1 MSRIASVSAGEGV
14 KQMSVQD
21 RTWWLVV
28 AAYGA
33 AMGVALIIGP
43 IARSNTDDVALSLIM
58 VVAAAIGMVC
68 GDEKGFS
75 VVPKPSWICLF
86 GWLIGGVQKVHRA
99 VSLHGWGYW
108 SWKESALVRFGIAND
123 RAGNE
128 LEGRGCRRG
137 SVRHRLAK
145 GVPLRRT
152 KRRGTERD
160 GKEVEMERSQRPL
173 RLVWQEAWR
182 CQVRRKENDGN
193 WEEGRDCL
201 IEPLESGRVA
211 RHVDRTGGVRG
222 RWVRVHAW
230 G

>member
-1 MSRIASVSAGEGV
+1 MASVSIGAGV
-14 KQMSVQD
+14 KQMSERD
-21 RTWWLVV
+21 RTWWLVM

-43 IARSNTDDVALSLIM
+43 IARGNTDDVALSLIM
-58 VVAAAIGMVC
+58 VVAAAIGRVC
-68 GDEKGFS
+68 GGEKGFS
-75 VVPKPSWICLF
+75 VVSKPSKTCLF
-86 GWLIGGVQKVHRA
+86 GRLIGGIQKVHRA
-99 VSLHGWGYW
+99 VSLRGWGCW

-123 RAGNE
+123 RTGNN

-145 GVPLRRT
+145 GVPLRRM
-152 KRRGTERD
+152 KRRETERD

-182 CQVRRKENDGN
+182 CRVRLKGNDGN
-193 WEEGRDCL
+193 REGRRDSL
-201 IEPLESGRVA
+201 IGPLEAERVT
-211 RHVDRTGGVRG
+211 RRVDRSGGIRG

>member
-1 MSRIASVSAGEGV
+1 MEGV
-14 KQMSVQD
+14 KRMSDQD
-21 RTWWLVV
+21 RTWWLIM

-43 IARSNTDDVALSLIM
+43 IARSNAGDVALFLIM
-58 VVAAAIGMVC
+58 VVAAAIGRGC
-68 GDEKGFS
+68 GGEKGFS
-75 VVPKPSWICLF
+75 VVSKPSWTCLF
-86 GWLIGGVQKVHRA
+86 GWMAGGVQKIHRA
-99 VSLHGWGYW
+99 VSLRGWVCSFW
-108 SWKESALVRFGIAND
+108 EESTLVRFETAND
-123 RAGNE
+123 RTGNN

-152 KRRGTERD
+152 KRRETERD
-160 GKEVEMERSQRPL
+160 GKEVKMERSQRPL

-182 CQVRRKENDGN
+182 CRVSLIENDRN
-193 WEEGRDCL
+193 WKKRRDCL
-201 IEPLESGRVA
+201 VEPFEAEGVTRC
-211 RHVDRTGGVRG
+211 VDRSGGMRG